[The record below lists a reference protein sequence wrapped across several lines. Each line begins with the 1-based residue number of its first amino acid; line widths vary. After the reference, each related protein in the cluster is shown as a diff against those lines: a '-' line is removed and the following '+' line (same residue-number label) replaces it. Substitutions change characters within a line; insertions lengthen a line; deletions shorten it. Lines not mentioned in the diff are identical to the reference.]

1 MRHYPTNSPQ
11 AAGRIV
17 ALALLA
23 DGHLSKLELDVLDR
37 LDVHAQLGLA
47 RSELHSIVHGFCEDL
62 LATTHGN
69 WSDACRV
76 SAHTLYSLLAEID
89 EPALRRRLLAMCT
102 TIVDADRHVADGESL
117 LLAAAADHW
126 GLANELLPPPPATA
140 LPR

>member
-62 LATTHGN
+62 LATAHGN

-76 SAHTLYSLLAEID
+76 DTHTLYSLLTEID

-102 TIVDADRHVADGESL
+102 TIVDADRHIADGESL

>member
-62 LATTHGN
+62 LATAHGN

-89 EPALRRRLLAMCT
+89 EPALRRRLLTMCT

>member
-76 SAHTLYSLLAEID
+76 DTHTLYSLLAEID

-126 GLANELLPPPPATA
+126 GLVIELLPPPPATA